1 MRSDVAR
8 ALQTPPAESEESN
21 GRHQP
26 SRPAT
31 TTIALKTPTA
41 SRAKLPGLG
50 RSVLHLVAE
59 DFAEDVVSFATM
71 ACKQTSVR
79 VSAVAGNGPCKE
91 TSQACESVA
100 SNGRNNHTTQRKR
113 LASKQD
119 AVFACTPQ
127 CVVQH
132 SLSYL
137 GVATEQSRSH

>member
-79 VSAVAGNGPCKE
+79 VSAADGNGAK
-91 TSQACESVA
+91 QADKRA
-100 SNGRNNHTTQRKR
+100 SRWLRMGDTTTPRKR
-113 LASKQD
+113 LANKQV
-119 AVFACTPQ
+119 AVSACTPQ
-127 CVVQH
+127 
-132 SLSYL
+132 
-137 GVATEQSRSH
+137 